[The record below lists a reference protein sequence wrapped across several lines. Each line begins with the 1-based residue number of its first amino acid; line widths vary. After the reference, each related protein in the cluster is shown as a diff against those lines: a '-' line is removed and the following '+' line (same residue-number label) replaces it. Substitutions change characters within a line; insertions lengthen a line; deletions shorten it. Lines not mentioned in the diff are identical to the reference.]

1 MGLGHCDISRLSMLT
16 FEDYCKLHSVDIS
29 YHGQFHLFIQ
39 SLIKKKQTK
48 RSYTIKMNGDQ

>member
-39 SLIKKKQTK
+39 SLIKKNRQNALT
-48 RSYTIKMNGDQ
+48 Q